1 MSVTIADCLKLPSL
15 RSCRVI
21 AGERGLNHLVN
32 SASVLEVFDTNTFDI
47 EQPVSNS
54 DLLLTSFASI
64 KEDYH
69 LQCRHIERLYESGDA
84 GLVIYYVGVYLERIH
99 PSLIETADRLGF
111 PLMVMPEG
119 RIDCFYNEVLREVY
133 ELLLRDK
140 NHASGLIDNIA
151 ALVGRLP
158 ENRKNL
164 STLLQLISDHL
175 KCTVFLSD
183 LSQNSVAMSK
193 WPAANEITADEIC
206 RLYEAHAESGS
217 LMIETQR
224 QGMPLRIFCV
234 PFSAF
239 EYRNFSLYAADESGA
254 LTLDDVYHIIEC
266 LQVFSKLWD
275 MDESSILENAL
286 VPAIIEGNDD
296 RLRSAAARLGIDLKA
311 INTAVIVRPDFGNL
325 EPNTEAN
332 TEPNMGSS
340 METKERL
347 RLMRSMIKELK
358 ECSTSMGKE
367 IIADTYGIYIVCFI
381 IYSHKTDGDLRYI
394 DELIESLDSVYDRY
408 TISVFPNDSRV
419 EDVRRTYQIY
429 TSYIPD
435 VTKIFP
441 HKKELSYGDLLLGKA
456 CRDMMEERTEEYRI
470 CRNILLPL
478 LQEPDGDELLH
489 TLAVYYLDADGQVK
503 TTADQLYLHRNTVKY
518 RLGKIRDITNFD
530 AADRM
535 SAYLLYKAI
544 ACWRLDPEMGE

>member
-119 RIDCFYNEVLREVY
+119 RIDCFYNEVLREIY

-151 ALVGRLP
+151 ALVSRLP

-183 LSQNSVAMSK
+183 LSQSSVAMSK

-239 EYRNFSLYAADESGA
+239 EYRNFSLYAADE
-254 LTLDDVYHIIEC
+254 
-266 LQVFSKLWD
+266 
-275 MDESSILENAL
+275 
-286 VPAIIEGNDD
+286 PA
-296 RLRSAAARLGIDLKA
+296 
-311 INTAVIVRPDFGNL
+311 
-325 EPNTEAN
+325 
-332 TEPNMGSS
+332 
-340 METKERL
+340 
-347 RLMRSMIKELK
+347 
-358 ECSTSMGKE
+358 
-367 IIADTYGIYIVCFI
+367 
-381 IYSHKTDGDLRYI
+381 H
-394 DELIESLDSVYDRY
+394 
-408 TISVFPNDSRV
+408 
-419 EDVRRTYQIY
+419 
-429 TSYIPD
+429 
-435 VTKIFP
+435 
-441 HKKELSYGDLLLGKA
+441 
-456 CRDMMEERTEEYRI
+456 
-470 CRNILLPL
+470 
-478 LQEPDGDELLH
+478 
-489 TLAVYYLDADGQVK
+489 
-503 TTADQLYLHRNTVKY
+503 
-518 RLGKIRDITNFD
+518 
-530 AADRM
+530 
-535 SAYLLYKAI
+535 
-544 ACWRLDPEMGE
+544 